1 MILLI
6 LLLSLAAALG
16 AQALFVRCGL
26 AVRPAARRDWLK
38 PWLLRTLFLCLW
50 LLLLLML
57 THFDFFA
64 PFSFRPLKLLV
75 AAGGLLLA
83 CVLELLLRLHR
94 RCARK
99 SRRTALLLLIALLF
113 SLGLEFF
120 LFNARSI
127 QSFYY
132 EPVDL
137 LPSVQNTIHNGSYD
151 EAGDVYLYDY
161 IPPEDPSFQP
171 ALSPRLVLNIRD
183 VEVDIQNLYI
193 DVRAAYN
200 GQAVDELTVSLS
212 LDDDGT
218 SQMFTTPSRSL
229 FRSVPRSRYIP
240 MQSVGI
246 TTKLMISLT
255 ADAGE
260 IQVLSLMANVPQPL
274 DFSPLRVLVCMLLA
288 LLLYTCRPSSPL
300 YTIAML
306 KGSRRQ
312 ALIALLLVAALAL
325 GSAAVIINYLPE
337 GDPALAYSRSAPLPN
352 SEYQRLARQLAEGKT
367 WLPEDAPAYLLE
379 MENPYDTVLRQQ
391 LQASTGESYLWDTA
405 FYNGRYY
412 VYFGVVP
419 VLLMYLPYYLITGAD
434 LSNFTVMAVLAT
446 LFIAAL
452 FILVRKLYFRFAGG
466 GSFLG
471 WLLMSSMLCFG
482 CGLIVLLTYPTIY
495 TVPILCALTLTV
507 CGLSLWLGALE
518 KDTLST
524 WRLALGSLC
533 MALVAGCRP
542 QMLLFSFLALP
553 LFWDEVFKKRSLLAL
568 KKKPLIRT
576 LCFALPYV
584 AVAAGLMYYNFIRF
598 GSPFDFGANYNLTTN
613 DMTVRGFNFERCG
626 SAVFNYLLQMPSYTS
641 AYPFLQESGFNTGY
655 MGVNIY
661 EPTYGGVF
669 FAQPFVLLSLLLYR
683 RRGQLRENR
692 AYPTAM
698 LLFVSGILVAL
709 VDAQMAGILHRYF
722 ADFTLMFYLA
732 ALILYS
738 VWHRDADEPVRRR
751 LNGLLFGC
759 TLLSAFRALCIL
771 FLFSSESII
780 RSFEFWL

>member
-1 MILLI
+1 M
-6 LLLSLAAALG
+6 LA
-16 AQALFVRCGL
+16 
-26 AVRPAARRDWLK
+26 
-38 PWLLRTLFLCLW
+38 
-50 LLLLLML
+50 
-57 THFDFFA
+57 
-64 PFSFRPLKLLV
+64 
-75 AAGGLLLA
+75 
-83 CVLELLLRLHR
+83 
-94 RCARK
+94 
-99 SRRTALLLLIALLF
+99 
-113 SLGLEFF
+113 SLGLECF

-137 LPSVQNTIHNGSYD
+137 LPSVQNVIHNGSYD

-161 IPPEDPSFQP
+161 IPPEEVSLQP
-171 ALSPRLVLNIRD
+171 ALIPRLVLNLRD
-183 VEVDIQNLYI
+183 VDVDIRNLYV
-193 DVRAAYN
+193 DVRAFLD
-200 GQAVDELTVSLS
+200 GEPVDEITLSLS

-218 SQMFTTPSRSL
+218 SQMFTTPSRNIFS
-229 FRSVPRSRYIP
+229 SVPRSGYIP
-240 MQSVGI
+240 LQSMGVSH
-246 TTKLMISLT
+246 KLMISLT
-255 ADAGE
+255 ADADE
-260 IQVLSLMANVPQPL
+260 LRILSIRANVPQPME
-274 DFSPLRVLVCMLLA
+274 FSPLRVLVCLA
-288 LLLYTCRPSSPL
+288 LGLMGYYCRPSSAL
-300 YTIAML
+300 YAIAMR

-312 ALIALLLVAALAL
+312 ALLALLLVAALSL
-325 GSAAVIINYLPE
+325 GFAAVVMNYYPD
-337 GDPALAYSRSAPLPN
+337 GDPSLSYARSAPQRN
-352 SEYQRLARQLAEGKT
+352 SQYQRLARQLAEGKV
-367 WLPEDAPAYLLE
+367 WLAEEPPAYLLA

-391 LQASTGESYLWDTA
+391 QQAATGESYLWDTA

-419 VLLMYLPYYLITGAD
+419 VLLMYLPYYLITGSD
-434 LSNFTVMAVLAT
+434 LSNLAVMAVMAA

-452 FILVRKLYFRFAGG
+452 FVLIRKLCFRYAGG
-466 GSFLG
+466 GSFLT
-471 WLLMSSMLCFG
+471 WLLLSAMTCFG
-482 CGLIVLLTYPTIY
+482 CGLIVLVTYPTVY
-495 TVPILCALTLTV
+495 TVPILCALLLTA

-518 KDTLST
+518 KDRLCPC
-524 WRLALGSLC
+524 RLALGSLC

-568 KKKPLIRT
+568 KKRPLFNT
-576 LCFALPYV
+576 LCFALPYIV
-584 AVAAGLMYYNFIRF
+584 VAAGLMYYNCIRF

-626 SAVFNYLLQMPSYTS
+626 TAVFNYLIQMPSYTS

-669 FAQPFVLLSLLLYR
+669 FAQPFVLLSLMLYK
-683 RRGQLRENR
+683 RRGQLRKNR
-692 AYPTAM
+692 AYAAAM

-732 ALILYS
+732 ALILFA
-738 VWHRDADEPVRRR
+738 VWHRDAADPVRRR

-771 FLFSSESII
+771 FLFSSESLI